1 MEADDFVTKAN
12 LSQQVEALQTGAY
25 TAVEL
30 MAAHLDRIHAYDQQG
45 PTLNGLVRLNPHA
58 LSEAERADQLR
69 QQGAP
74 CGPLHGVT
82 VLVKDNYLTH
92 DMPTSAGSVQLAAF
106 QPKHDAAQVQALRNA
121 GAIVL
126 GKTTLHELSSGIT
139 THASLSGQTRNA
151 LNTRY
156 NPGGSSGG
164 SAVAVAAAFAPVA
177 LGTDTSGSIRIPA
190 SFQGLYGLRP
200 TLGRFSTAGVIPLCP
215 SFDTV
220 GPIARTPYDLATI
233 LDVMILTTGY
243 APAHYVQNLCHS
255 AVEPL
260 RVGILQ
266 ELHHNS
272 DPQVAHMMNQALH
285 TLQALHATLVPVSL
299 PEVTTLLPRTNLSDV
314 ECAQALQQFFAATS
328 APLHSLKHLMEEGGY
343 YHAQHA
349 LFQRRATPAAYA
361 IEHNMR
367 TAVSQLRSQLAQL
380 MQSHKLDVLAYPSCS
395 ALPAPLGRAQ
405 TGSNGLLSAVSGHPA
420 LSMPVGISKDGCAIG
435 MELLA
440 LPHHEQLL
448 LNLAH
453 TWHQRVHPA
462 FYGTTFL
469 PPLSQ
474 QTTEQ
479 RYVIHAGICS
489 FQLRCLTELNQARLC
504 FFYDAIQAPEKALA
518 LNLEIYEHNQWLAL
532 DTLYT
537 PYKNGLA
544 PYHYNLTLYTWQ
556 ALREGRLRLRAFA
569 QQAEL
574 GGDGV
579 ILETPR

>member
-1 MEADDFVTKAN
+1 MAVDDFVIKAS

-30 MAAHLDRIHAYDQQG
+30 MTAHLDRIHAYDQQG
-45 PTLNGLVRLNPHA
+45 PTLNSLIRLNPQA
-58 LSEAERADQLR
+58 QAEAERADQQR
-69 QQGAP
+69 QQGDP
-74 CGPLHGVT
+74 CGPLHGVA

-156 NPGGSSGG
+156 SPGGSSGG
-164 SAVAVAAAFAPVA
+164 SAVAVAAAFAPIA

-190 SFQGLYGLRP
+190 AFQGLYGLRP
-200 TLGRFSTAGVIPLCP
+200 TLGRFSTAGVVPLCP

-220 GPIARTPYDLATI
+220 GPIARTPCDIATM
-233 LDVMILTTGY
+233 LDVMTLTTGHT
-243 APAHYVQNLCHS
+243 PAHYVRNLCHP
-255 AVEPL
+255 ALAPL
-260 RVGILQ
+260 RIGVLQ
-266 ELHHNS
+266 ELHHNH
-272 DPQVAHMMNQALH
+272 DPQVAHVMDQA
-285 TLQALHATLVPVSL
+285 LQALQTLHVTLVPVSL
-299 PEVTTLLPRTNLSDV
+299 PEITSLLPRTNLSDV
-314 ECAQALQQFFAATS
+314 ECAQALQQFFAVTS
-328 APLHSLKHLMEEGGY
+328 APLHSLNHLMEEGGY

-349 LFQRRATPAAYA
+349 LFQRRATPETYAA
-361 IEHNMR
+361 EHSMR
-367 TAVSQLRSQLAQL
+367 AAVSLLRSQLAQL
-380 MQSHKLDVLAYPSCS
+380 MQSHKLDALAYPSCS

-405 TGSNGLLSAVSGHPA
+405 TGANGLLSAVSGYPA
-420 LSMPVGISKDGCAIG
+420 LSMPAGISKDGCAVG

-453 TWHQRVHPA
+453 TWHQHVHPA
-462 FYGTTFL
+462 FYGATFL
-469 PPLSQ
+469 PSLSQ
-474 QTTEQ
+474 QATEQ
-479 RYVIHAGICS
+479 RYVVHAGHCT
-489 FQLRCLTELNQARLC
+489 FQLRCLTERKQARLR
-504 FFYDAIQAPEKALA
+504 FFCDAIQAPEKALA
-518 LNLEIYEHNQWLAL
+518 LNLEIYEHGQWLAL

-537 PYKNGLA
+537 PYKSGLA
-544 PYHYNLTLYTWQ
+544 PYHYDLTLYTWQ
-556 ALREGRLRLRAFA
+556 ALCEGRLRLRAFA

-579 ILETPR
+579 TLLAAS